1 MNKDLLKQK
10 EVFIEEEEIDLLDL
24 LKTIY
29 KSRKMIA
36 IIISLTTVVGISFAL
51 LSTRQYTSHMTFFE
65 EKSMQGSSSLSAMA
79 GGLPFGMGS
88 NLGKDSNLLYILESR
103 TFKEKIAESLD
114 LRNYLI
120 EQNEMDEEAQEEFG
134 VHDLIRWMNSI
145 IRVSIDSSTSVY
157 KVEVTMEDKEKA
169 TEIANEYFYILDSYL
184 KNEKLS
190 KNKINMLFLE
200 KQLKASEKELDERQK
215 ELKAYEEKYN
225 TVNIDADARIV
236 AESVASIKGRIL
248 ETETNYN
255 LARRIY
261 GDNNL
266 EVNRLKSSLEELKRQ
281 LRNLEEGTGIVNFIP
296 LNEIPTI
303 KYELEKMKTEIA
315 TMREVTRM
323 LKVKL
328 EQAKL
333 EEINE
338 RSVISILDKA
348 IEPKY
353 PSGRG
358 RKIIVIISFI
368 LGSFLAIFIT
378 FTKEFI
384 KKIDWSEFKN

>member
-1 MNKDLLKQK
+1 
-10 EVFIEEEEIDLLDL
+10 
-24 LKTIY
+24 
-29 KSRKMIA
+29 
-36 IIISLTTVVGISFAL
+36 
-51 LSTRQYTSHMTFFE
+51 
-65 EKSMQGSSSLSAMA
+65 
-79 GGLPFGMGS
+79 
-88 NLGKDSNLLYILESR
+88 
-103 TFKEKIAESLD
+103 
-114 LRNYLI
+114 
-120 EQNEMDEEAQEEFG
+120 MDEEAQKDFG
-134 VHDLIRWMNSI
+134 IHDI
-145 IRVSIDSSTSVY
+145 IGWINAIVEVNLDTKTSVY

-190 KNKINMLFLE
+190 KSKINILFLE
-200 KQLKASEKELDERQK
+200 KQLKSAERELDERQQ
-215 ELKAYEEKYN
+215 ELKAYEERYN

-266 EVNRLKSSLEELKRQ
+266 EVNRFRSSLEELKRQ
-281 LRNLEEGTGIVNFIP
+281 LNNLENGTGIVNFIP

-323 LKVKL
+323 LKVNL
-328 EQAKL
+328 EQSKL

-338 RSVISILDKA
+338 RSAIERLDKA

-353 PSGRG
+353 PSGTG

-368 LGSFLAIFIT
+368 LGTFIAIFIT
-378 FTKEFI
+378 FIREFVNGI
-384 KKIDWSEFKN
+384 NWSEFKK